1 MHPPESETL
10 RQSNPALRVL
20 DALRRRYLSID
31 VMIILFLAGLI
42 GWVLLGQ
49 VAPGARLYPYSDRYE
64 WALMPATEIV
74 GHLLVILALYVL
86 IQRFGVRFHREH
98 AVTGVA
104 APKWLA
110 FLNVAYVFTPV
121 ALIPLVFNLLGAFI
135 AGTSGA
141 PDPASHAAYDA
152 AATYDRAVTWWDLWL
167 KEADIALL
175 GSYPAAAMRQY
186 QTPFTNGVAMVCYIS
201 YYVSPLVLAVP
212 PVLKRDWIVVRRVA
226 AIYCGT
232 LLLTY
237 VGYILVPATG
247 PRFEG
252 GFKAWLSSGGTP
264 WGMTEM
270 QLFLDSIEIIRWDAF
285 PSGHVAIALVTLVLA
300 LRYHPRVGWFYAP
313 FVAGLVGATVF
324 LGYHYVIDVLAGMLC
339 ALIAFVVIEPAVKWW
354 EGVWV
359 PKAEAAHRA
368 T

>member
-1 MHPPESETL
+1 M
-10 RQSNPALRVL
+10 L
-20 DALRRRYLSID
+20 DALRTRYLSID
-31 VMIILFLAGLI
+31 VMVIGFLGVLI
-42 GWVLLGQ
+42 GWILLGMA
-49 VAPGARLYPYSDRYE
+49 VPGARLYPHSARFA
-64 WALMPATEIV
+64 WAEMPDTEIV

-86 IQRFGVRFHREH
+86 IQRFGARFHREH
-98 AVTGVA
+98 AVTGTP

-141 PDPASHAAYDA
+141 PDPATHAAYDP
-152 AATYDRAVTWWDLWL
+152 AATYDRAITWWDLWL
-167 KEADIALL
+167 KQADISLL
-175 GSYPAAAMRQY
+175 GTYPAEAMRQY
-186 QTPFTNGVAMVCYIS
+186 HNPWTLGLAMLCYVS
-201 YYVSPLVLAVP
+201 YYVSPLVLALP
-212 PVLKRDWIVVRRVA
+212 PVLKRDWFVVRRVA
-226 AIYCGT
+226 AVYCGT

-252 GFKAWLSSGGTP
+252 GFKAWLPAGDTP
-264 WGMTEM
+264 PGMTQL

-285 PSGHVAIALVTLVLA
+285 PSGHVAIALVTLVVA
-300 LRYHPRVGWFYAP
+300 LRYHPRVGWAYAP

-324 LGYHYVIDVLAGMLC
+324 LGYHYVIDVLAGVLC
-339 ALIAFVVIEPAVKWW
+339 AVIAFVVIEPAVKWW
-354 EGVWV
+354 EGIWRPVT
-359 PKAEAAHRA
+359 P